1 MPSLTLTDPDMILPY
16 DGSERQSS
24 TPSPPSQLVYLS
36 NLNAR
41 YSSADPHGSSAPRP
55 KKNFSRHAW
64 SNEEGTSSRRLSD
77 IGEEL
82 SPARIGGFEVG
93 SIQSPDQVLASSPLL
108 PEQLGTPETKEHA
121 AWSSSNST
129 ISAGSRRPSRDVTS
143 PQNVNN
149 ANIAPHA
156 PVEPAPEPSENETKP
171 GMPDGNVLASA
182 AKGKGPGDEFSS
194 AILSSEAERILD
206 NAKQRLTVRGDPH
219 TPRRGRAMLTILIA
233 NGRQSQPRAFVGAS
247 HALALALGPGQHPA
261 HGPIPTGWGALPIH
275 NEIRTQEPHASPA
288 AVSPVI

>member
-16 DGSERQSS
+16 DGSERESS

-41 YSSADPHGSSAPRP
+41 YNSADPHAGSSAPRP

-64 SNEEGTSSRRLSD
+64 NNEEVSSSSNRRLSD

-82 SPARIGGFEVG
+82 SPARVGGFDEE
-93 SIQSPDQVLASSPLL
+93 STRSQDQVLASSPVL
-108 PEQLGTPETKEHA
+108 PEHAGASDAKENA

-129 ISAGSRRPSRDVTS
+129 ISAGSRRPSSPSRDVTS

-149 ANIAPHA
+149 AGTASPA
-156 PVEPAPEPSENETKP
+156 PVESAPRPIENEIKP
-171 GMPDGNVLASA
+171 GMPDGSVIASA

-194 AILSSEAERILD
+194 AILSSEAERILE
-206 NAKQRLTVRGDPH
+206 NAKQRLTVRGDLHKP
-219 TPRRGRAMLTILIA
+219 
-233 NGRQSQPRAFVGAS
+233 
-247 HALALALGPGQHPA
+247 
-261 HGPIPTGWGALPIH
+261 
-275 NEIRTQEPHASPA
+275 
-288 AVSPVI
+288 